1 MKKII
6 SKITVI
12 FLFITLFFSASAK
25 AESKLTRIQKLACET
40 ILCLSSAIRP
50 GECNPSLDYFFGI
63 KKDDL
68 SDTLDAR
75 RAFLKKCPDSSAPG
89 MPSLI
94 DAIVDYS
101 RPYCTVEALNNNKI
115 DVIVQ
120 YGSRFNPKSKHIKV
134 VNPEM
139 PFGCRRYYNALI
151 NHEYTAYTQITYVG
165 QKINGRT
172 YEDENGD
179 EYIVVRG
186 NSNTAQELL
195 KNHWEWVQ

>member
-1 MKKII
+1 
-6 SKITVI
+6 
-12 FLFITLFFSASAK
+12 
-25 AESKLTRIQKLACET
+25 
-40 ILCLSSAIRP
+40 
-50 GECNPSLDYFFGI
+50 
-63 KKDDL
+63 
-68 SDTLDAR
+68 
-75 RAFLKKCPDSSAPG
+75 
-89 MPSLI
+89 
-94 DAIVDYS
+94 
-101 RPYCTVEALNNNKI
+101 
-115 DVIVQ
+115 
-120 YGSRFNPKSKHIKV
+120 V

-195 KNHWEWVQ
+195 ENHWEWVQ